1 MVSNKKP
8 NKIFTNEEISTL
20 MPYINGNMKF
30 DYSVA
35 KLLAKDLS
43 KTTNSVH
50 KYVRNQ
56 KAIYK
61 ELGRV
66 KRRYTKRTNNDV
78 KTTTDKS
85 VVNTTSI
92 VKHGEFIIPIN
103 SFELRSDNGITSL
116 VLKFDKFNK

>member
-1 MVSNKKP
+1 MVTNKKP
-8 NKIFTNEEISTL
+8 EKFFTNEEISKL
-20 MPYINGNMKF
+20 MPYISGNVKF

-35 KLLAKDLS
+35 KELAAVLS
-43 KTTNSVH
+43 RTTNSVH

-66 KRRYTKRTNNDV
+66 KRRYTKRVNNDV
-78 KTTTDKS
+78 KVTTDKS

-92 VKHGEFIIPIN
+92 IKHGEFIIPIS
-103 SFELRSDNGITSL
+103 SFELRTDNGSTSL
-116 VLKFDKFNK
+116 VLKFSKFN

>member
-1 MVSNKKP
+1 MVTNKKP
-8 NKIFTNEEISTL
+8 SKFFTNEEISKL

-30 DYSVA
+30 DYNVA
-35 KLLAKDLS
+35 KGLAAELS
-43 KTTNSVH
+43 RTTNSVH

-66 KRRYTKRTNNDV
+66 KRRYTKRVNNDV
-78 KTTTDKS
+78 KATTDKS

-92 VKHGEFIIPIN
+92 VKHGEFIIPIS
-103 SFELRSDNGITSL
+103 SFELRTDNGTTSL
-116 VLKFDKFNK
+116 VLKFDKINK